1 MGKLSKYDALVIVLK
16 RLPPARRRN
25 LGYHLDIGTPVIWNG
40 NANQFAD
47 GKGGACVSILAVTRD
62 VPRRVITNVWGRPS
76 LKWTLTRMDNA
87 AGSMGFNFFEIIRDL
102 QPWQIKNA
110 MREAR
115 LY

>member
-1 MGKLSKYDALVIVLK
+1 MTKYDALVICLK
-16 RLPPARRRN
+16 SLPPARRKN

-40 NANQFAD
+40 NADLFAD

-62 VPRRVITNVWGRPS
+62 IPRRVIRDVWNRPS
-76 LKWTLTRMDNA
+76 LKWTLTRLDNA
-87 AGSMGFNFFEIIRDL
+87 ADSMGFSFFAILYDLTPFYIRL
-102 QPWQIKNA
+102 A